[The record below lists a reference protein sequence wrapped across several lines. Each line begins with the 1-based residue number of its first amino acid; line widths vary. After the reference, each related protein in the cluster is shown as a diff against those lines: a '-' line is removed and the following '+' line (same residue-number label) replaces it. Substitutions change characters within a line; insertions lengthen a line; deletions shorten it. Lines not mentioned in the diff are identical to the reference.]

1 MECFVYDF
9 KQREMEG
16 KSLALQI
23 MAAGSMYKINCKVHN
38 QVTITVTITF
48 KSPFTQFKTGFTIKK
63 KIHVLLEC

>member
-1 MECFVYDF
+1 
-9 KQREMEG
+9 MEG

-23 MAAGSMYKINCKVHN
+23 MAAGSMYN

-63 KIHVLLEC
+63 NKHK